1 MRAIIIG
8 IIAALGILAGWTV
21 ASIILTFRDIADM
34 QDVWA
39 EDDDIDL

>member
-1 MRAIIIG
+1 MKAVVVTVV
-8 IIAALGILAGWTV
+8 AALGILCGWAI

-39 EDDDIDL
+39 EDEDIDL